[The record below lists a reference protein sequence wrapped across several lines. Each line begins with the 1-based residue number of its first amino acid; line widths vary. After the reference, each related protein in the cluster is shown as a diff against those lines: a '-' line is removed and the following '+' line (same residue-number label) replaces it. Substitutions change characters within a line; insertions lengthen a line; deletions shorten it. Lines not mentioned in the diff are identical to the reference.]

1 MRTLKWSILSS
12 TKTGKAAVT
21 PNTKEELI
29 KILEEEFFKNL
40 KYSDI
45 AIIYPFNKKKL
56 KNGKT
61 IYFQYMIKK
70 ELEKNEIPY
79 IYGDDE
85 LTNIINKNGVTISN
99 MYSIKNLEYKA
110 IVFCELEM
118 LYNHTIHNLEQDYQV
133 NDFVGDLNKVYMVIN
148 RATDYLSIIT
158 SFNEDSSQI
167 IKLLVDSKE

>member
-1 MRTLKWSILSS
+1 MKRFVLYYGIFIDKGGKPMGKIISFANQKGGVGKTTSAVNIAASLGVLGYNTLLVDLDPQGNATSGVGIAK
-12 TKTGKAAVT
+12 KG
-21 PNTKEELI
+21 
-29 KILEEEFFKNL
+29 L

-45 AIIYPFNKKKL
+45 AVIYPFNKKKL

-118 LYNHTIHNLEQDYQV
+118 L
-133 NDFVGDLNKVYMVIN
+133 
-148 RATDYLSIIT
+148 
-158 SFNEDSSQI
+158 
-167 IKLLVDSKE
+167 

>member
-1 MRTLKWSILSS
+1 
-12 TKTGKAAVT
+12 
-21 PNTKEELI
+21 
-29 KILEEEFFKNL
+29 
-40 KYSDI
+40 
-45 AIIYPFNKKKL
+45 
-56 KNGKT
+56 
-61 IYFQYMIKK
+61 MIKK

-133 NDFVGDLNKVYMVIN
+133 NNVVGDLNKVYMVIN

-167 IKLLVDSKE
+167 IKLLVNSKE